1 MAVEIYS
8 AEDPTTVTVDC
19 SDVVTAEDLR
29 YILDRCLA
37 AVKKRPQ
44 HFLIDC
50 SNLITLAPGAL
61 NALASY
67 SDFLHH
73 PNTRWLAFVTDNS
86 LLKTSIQLLFHSA
99 ALRIFNDRET
109 ASNFLNEISSA

>member
-1 MAVEIYS
+1 MPVEIYR
-8 AEDPTTVTVDC
+8 AEDPATVTVDC
-19 SDVVTAEDLR
+19 RDVVTAEDMR

-37 AVKKRPQ
+37 AVKTRPQ

-67 SDFLHH
+67 SDFLQH

-86 LLKTSIQLLFHSA
+86 LLKTSIQLLFDRS

-109 ASNFLNEISSA
+109 ASSFLDEISVT